1 MKLNTELIKVRLK
14 DGKEMNYSKSEDKRH
29 VFLGDVI
36 TMNIWMIALLIF
48 IVLTSILIGFYQIMT
63 YNEIGTMMMNKLVEI
78 QSSLTQGSLLYT
90 DNGVISLLQP

>member
-48 IVLTSILIGFYQIMT
+48 IVL
-63 YNEIGTMMMNKLVEI
+63 
-78 QSSLTQGSLLYT
+78 
-90 DNGVISLLQP
+90 